1 MSQIE
6 QIRPPVRAG
15 VSRETRGRI
24 LNSARR
30 LFNEQGVGNV
40 SMRAIASDVEISVG
54 NLTYYFP
61 RKKDLVSALMTDDIE
76 ETIVREPVE
85 GLARLNSVFEG
96 MLRSLLR
103 NPFFF
108 LDDQAKNMIGHEET
122 DNIQKVH
129 GQIDPV
135 LDDLIETGRLQSS
148 FQGKT
153 RYDVMAVLLLS
164 HISWL
169 RSVIRPRPL
178 FTMTMEEMLEAH
190 WTVLYPWLTDEGR
203 KEYDWVKT
211 EWAE

>member
-61 RKKDLVSALMTDDIE
+61 RKKDLVSALMAEDIE
-76 ETIVREPVE
+76 ETIVREPKE

-108 LDDQAKNMIGHEET
+108 LDGQAKNMIGHEET

-169 RSVIRPRPL
+169 RSVVRPGPL
-178 FTMTMEEMLEAH
+178 FALTMEEMLEAH

-203 KEYDWVKT
+203 KEYDRVKLD
-211 EWAE
+211 WAE

>member
-178 FTMTMEEMLEAH
+178 FTLTMEEMLEAH

-203 KEYDWVKT
+203 KEYDRVKT

>member
-178 FTMTMEEMLEAH
+178 FTLTMEEMLEAH

-203 KEYDWVKT
+203 EEYDRVKT

>member
-1 MSQIE
+1 MSQNAE
-6 QIRPPVRAG
+6 VQPPVRVGA
-15 VSRETRGRI
+15 SRETRSRI
-24 LNSARR
+24 LDSARR
-30 LFNEQGVGNV
+30 LFNERGVSNV
-40 SMRAIASDVEISVG
+40 SIRAVASDVEISVG

-61 RKKDLVSALMTDDIE
+61 RKKDLVSALMADDIE
-76 ETIVREPVE
+76 ETIVREPKE

-108 LDDQAKNMIGHEET
+108 LDGQARNMIGSEES
-122 DNIQKVH
+122 DNIRQVH

-135 LDDLIETGRLQSS
+135 LDDLIATGRLQSS

-153 RYDVMAVLLLS
+153 RHDVMAVLLLS
-164 HISWL
+164 HVSWL
-169 RSVIRPRPL
+169 RSVVRPGPL
-178 FTMTMEEMLEAH
+178 FALTMEEMLEAH

-203 KEYDWVKT
+203 KEYDRVKT